1 MRRSLQ
7 MFKKATKKQSKLRMA
22 LMGVSGS
29 GKTFSAL
36 AIASNLG
43 AKIAVIDTESGSAS
57 KYSDFFEFDVCELAP
72 PYSSRAY
79 IEALTAAEEAGYDV
93 VIIDSLSHAWVG
105 EGGALDQVDTASKKF
120 KGHSYMA
127 WGDVTPQY
135 RKLFDAIIRS
145 QCHVIATMRSK
156 TEYVIENNNG
166 RNVPKKIGMA
176 PQLREG
182 SEYEFDVV
190 GEMDFTNNLVIT
202 KSRIY
207 SLSDKVF
214 HKPGKEVA
222 KILKDWLNSGEAPAI
237 ESKEPYA
244 FWKSPQDAINWA
256 SVELDIPESEAS
268 LILERVEPDQKGKKM
283 IPFYRQVLEL
293 KEA

>member
-1 MRRSLQ
+1 
-7 MFKKATKKQSKLRMA
+7 
-22 LMGVSGS
+22 MGVSGS

-36 AIASNLG
+36 SIATALG
-43 AKIAVIDTESGSAS
+43 QKVAVIDTESGSAS
-57 KYSDFFEFDVCELAP
+57 KYSDFFDFDVCELKP
-72 PYSSRAY
+72 PYSARAY
-79 IEALTAAEEAGYDV
+79 IEALEAAEEAGYDV

-105 EGGALDQVDTASKKF
+105 EGGALEQVDSASKRF
-120 KGHSYMA
+120 KGNSYMA

-166 RNVPKKIGMA
+166 RSVPKKIGMA

-190 GEMDFTNNLVIT
+190 GEMENSNLVIT

-214 HKPGKEVA
+214 QKPGKDVA
-222 KILKDWLNSGEAPAI
+222 KILTDWLNSGEAPVI
-237 ESKEPYA
+237 QSKEPYT

-256 SVELDIPESEAS
+256 MIELDTSEDEAR
-268 LILERVEPDQKGKKM
+268 LILERVEPENGKKM